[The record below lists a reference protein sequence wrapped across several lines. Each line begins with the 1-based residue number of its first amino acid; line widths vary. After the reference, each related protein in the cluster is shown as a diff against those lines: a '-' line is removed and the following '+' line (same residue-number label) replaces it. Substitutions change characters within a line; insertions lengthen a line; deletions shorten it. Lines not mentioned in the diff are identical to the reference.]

1 MSGVAK
7 DDITPNSP
15 ADEAVSKVEN
25 EAGKAVSP
33 ASEALPPLFND
44 PAFKDHAKE
53 TAAREHAAREHA
65 AKDQPAKD
73 HAKDDAEPRSRRP
86 APHLRVVSDTDAD
99 AAPVHQR
106 IGDEIRAARENT
118 GFTLEQVSRETRVH
132 ISHLR
137 AIEEMTPGL
146 LGAPVYAKGYIKAYA
161 RFLGMDEQ
169 TTLDRYLSECAAIL
183 KDPEK
188 VEIAQPASSKARK
201 LPVAVPVL
209 GILVVAL
216 VGGAAAVLLSGG
228 DKSRA
233 VITDT
238 AGADANGGVTSEPV
252 APQLRVVALK
262 RSHLIVRSA
271 NGTKFVD
278 RDFYTDEFYAP
289 RVGSG
294 WTVTADDGA
303 AFEWRL
309 GDQSLGLLQPE
320 GGPVY
325 SQNVDMAAQRQPIVT
340 GPAPIDPASLPPT
353 SLTPNGD
360 PAVTPA
366 NPANP
371 APATPAKPKPPKP
384 ATPAPST
391 NTAPAPTPKPAEP
404 APPAHDPA
412 LDAYPDQVPQPPAGQ

>member
-7 DDITPNSP
+7 DDINPTSP
-15 ADEAVSKVEN
+15 DDNAVAQAET
-25 EAGKAVSP
+25 EAGKPDSP
-33 ASEALPPLFND
+33 ASETLPPLF
-44 PAFKDHAKE
+44 KDHAPKD
-53 TAAREHAAREHA
+53 AARDE
-65 AKDQPAKD
+65 
-73 HAKDDAEPRSRRP
+73 AEPRARRP
-86 APHLRVVSDTDAD
+86 APHLRVVSDTDTD
-99 AAPVHQR
+99 DVPEPAPVHQR
-106 IGDEIRAARENT
+106 IGDEIRAGRENT

-216 VGGAAAVLLSGG
+216 VGGAAAVLLSNG

-233 VITDT
+233 VITDPS
-238 AGADANGGVTSEPV
+238 GLNANGGPTAEPV
-252 APQLRVVALK
+252 APQLRIVALK
-262 RSHLIVRSA
+262 RSMLEVRSA
-271 NGTKFVD
+271 KGDKYVHRYYNPGEFFVV
-278 RDFYTDEFYAP
+278 
-289 RVGSG
+289 RVGAG
-294 WTVTADDGA
+294 FTVSAEDGS

-325 SQNVDMAAQRQPIVT
+325 SQNVDMAAQRQPVVT
-340 GPAPIDPASLPPT
+340 GPAPIDPATLPPT
-353 SLTPNGD
+353 GNLTPNGD
-360 PAVTPA
+360 PVATPGA
-366 NPANP
+366 PSNTANP
-371 APATPAKPKPPKP
+371 APAAPAKPKPPKP
-384 ATPAPST
+384 APST
-391 NTAPAPTPKPAEP
+391 ASTAPAAPAPAEP

-412 LDAYPDQVPQPPAGQ
+412 LDAYPDQVPQAPGQ